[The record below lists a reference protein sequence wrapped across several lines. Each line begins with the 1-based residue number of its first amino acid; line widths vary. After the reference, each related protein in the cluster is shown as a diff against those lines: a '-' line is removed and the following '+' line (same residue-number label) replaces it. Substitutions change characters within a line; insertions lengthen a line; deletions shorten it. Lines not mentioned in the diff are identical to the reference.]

1 MAGAVK
7 RARHEGPMAIG
18 PASGLATDLAGRL
31 RKAIDATLNA
41 DKVRTG
47 DLGGTASTAAFTK
60 ALVSRI
66 GGG

>member
-1 MAGAVK
+1 MMLDHV
-7 RARHEGPMAIG
+7 RRPE
-18 PASGLATDLAGRL
+18 LATRL
-31 RKAIDATLNA
+31 RRAIDDTLNV

-66 GGG
+66 ANA